1 MRDETRDLC
10 RGEVSEREQMWYRW
24 KWRHRVQER
33 GCNEELVEVDD
44 EEGDEVEKVARAL
57 FTRSESSR
65 VTSPLISRTDSRLG
79 PSSLFNTRKVRG
91 NHAVVS
97 Y

>member
-10 RGEVSEREQMWYRW
+10 GREVSEREQMWYWR
-24 KWRHRVQER
+24 KGRHRVRER
-33 GCNEELVEVDD
+33 GCNEELVEDD
-44 EEGDEVEKVARAL
+44 GEEEVEKVARAL

-65 VTSPLISRTDSRLG
+65 VTSPLISRTDSRLR